1 MSNNL
6 FEDRENGTSNLEEIL
21 GGGPA
26 GVIYESKPSTSQT
39 LSQPQANSME
49 TPSSKEER
57 EFSDKEKMEKI
68 LSDAR
73 AEIVMPSPEKIAQLK
88 AQSNGNP
95 LKVFPV
101 PDWKGD
107 GKPYAFILKR
117 IAFAQWKAI
126 SENAAK
132 IAEAKPNTSVEVIM
146 ALKVISA
153 SLVYPNIREDF
164 LSDCPAGL
172 IETLYEAIRE
182 HCLFYDPSYL
192 MRLSY
197 TL

>member
-1 MSNNL
+1 M
-6 FEDRENGTSNLEEIL
+6 EEIL

-73 AEIVMPSPEKIAQLK
+73 AEIVMPSSEKIAQLK

-107 GKPYAFILKR
+107 GNPMLSSLKELLSLNGKLSLRMQLKLPKLNQIL
-117 IAFAQWKAI
+117 
-126 SENAAK
+126 
-132 IAEAKPNTSVEVIM
+132 P
-146 ALKVISA
+146 
-153 SLVYPNIREDF
+153 
-164 LSDCPAGL
+164 
-172 IETLYEAIRE
+172 
-182 HCLFYDPSYL
+182 
-192 MRLSY
+192 
-197 TL
+197 

>member
-49 TPSSKEER
+49 TPSSKGER

-73 AEIVMPSPEKIAQLK
+73 AEIVMPSSEKIAQLK

-126 SENAAK
+126 SENATK